1 MHAQQNSALA
11 MQQPQYWNTE
21 RRRNRVQPLRAP
33 SATPAPQGAF
43 TEVMCHH
50 GGLNQLQLLVPTLAK
65 LSQEQERWITFI
77 APPCL
82 PNNGALKRAGVDTRK
97 VRVVHTRSVTDYW
110 KTLQE
115 ALDNGL
121 SSTVLAWPPHGE
133 FNDLRRE
140 VLKRAAIDGQTQ
152 TFVFRQLGT
161 AQNDWP
167 QAKEETQQLALAL

>member
-1 MHAQQNSALA
+1 MHAHQSSALA
-11 MQQPQYWNTE
+11 LQQPQHWKSS
-21 RRRNRVQPLRAP
+21 RAQPSRAP
-33 SATPAPQGAF
+33 ASTTPLGAF

-82 PNNGALKRAGVDTRK
+82 PNNSALKRAGVDTRK

-115 ALDNGL
+115 ALENGL

-140 VLKRAAIDGQTQ
+140 VLKQASMSGHTQ
-152 TFVFRQLGT
+152 TFVFRQLGSVAVPAT
-161 AQNDWP
+161 ST
-167 QAKEETQQLALAL
+167 EESTQQLALAL